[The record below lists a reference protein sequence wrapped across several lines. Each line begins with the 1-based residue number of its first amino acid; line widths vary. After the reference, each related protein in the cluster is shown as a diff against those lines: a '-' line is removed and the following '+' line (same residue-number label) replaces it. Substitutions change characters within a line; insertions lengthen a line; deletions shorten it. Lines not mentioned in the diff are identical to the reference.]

1 MTEVHDVLP
10 VQVRRRGQLLQ
21 IATAQPVD
29 AHALREAL
37 QDCVPLP
44 PATINMHER
53 NVAPWREAGWQA
65 LAPARAAE

>member
-1 MTEVHDVLP
+1 V
-10 VQVRRRGQLLQ
+10 LQ

-29 AHALREAL
+29 ANALRQAL
-37 QDCVPLP
+37 QDGVPLP

-65 LAPARAAE
+65 LAQAHAAE